1 MVDIVLCT
9 DDNYVMP
16 TAVLMTS
23 IGRSNKSLD
32 IHYHIV
38 TAGLSKD
45 SQDALTRNKGSE
57 RSSITY
63 YTIDESFVKD
73 CPIRPGEH
81 LSIAAY
87 FRLMLPSILPQS
99 ITKVLYLDG
108 DIICVDSI
116 EELWKMPL
124 DGISAMAAPDMRCN
138 DIRNLNRLSLSCT
151 DEYLN
156 SGVMLINLDWWR
168 QNDVQNKSVRFASE
182 NQDICLFHDQDT
194 LNVVLHGSM
203 RQLSIRYNLQEHF
216 LEPFEKQFISKI
228 HFQDLQ
234 DALKDPCLIH
244 YTGFRKPW
252 HRECVNPL
260 KSAWI
265 YVYNQTEWKKKKI
278 GFRYKGIR
286 QFKYRLREFLSN
298 YGLATSKNI
307 YKNMDFSKIENT
319 VLKKVKSN
327 AT

>member
-1 MVDIVLCT
+1 MVDIVLCS

-23 IGRSNKSLD
+23 IGHANKLLD

-38 TAGLSKD
+38 TAGLSQISK
-45 SQDALTRNKGSE
+45 DALQRNKGSE
-57 RSSITY
+57 RSSITF
-63 YTIDESFVKD
+63 YTIDESFVKN
-73 CPIRPGEH
+73 CPVRPGEH
-81 LSIAAY
+81 ISLAAY
-87 FRLMLPSILPQS
+87 FRLMLPSILPQD
-99 ITKVLYLDG
+99 ITKVLYIDG

-116 EELWKMPL
+116 EELWNMPL

-138 DIRNLNRLSLSCT
+138 DIRNLNRLSLDYA

-168 QNDVQNKSVRFASE
+168 QNDIQNKSVQFASE

-194 LNVVLHGSM
+194 LNVVLRGSM

-216 LEPFEKQFISKI
+216 LEPFENQFISKK

-234 DALKDPCLIH
+234 NALKNPCLIH

-252 HRECVNPL
+252 HRECVHPL
-260 KSAWI
+260 KSAWLF
-265 YVYNQTEWKKKKI
+265 VYNNTEWKGRKL
-278 GFRYKGIR
+278 GFRHKGFR
-286 QFKYRLREFLSN
+286 LFKYRLREFLSN
-298 YGLATSKNI
+298 FHLAKSKNI
-307 YKNMDFSKIENT
+307 YKNLDFSSLEQR
-319 VLKKVKSN
+319 VLDKVKN
-327 AT
+327 LF

>member
-1 MVDIVLCT
+1 MVDIVLCS

-23 IGRSNKSLD
+23 IGHANKLLD

-45 SQDALTRNKGSE
+45 SQDALARNKGSE
-57 RSSITY
+57 HSSITF
-63 YTIDESFVKD
+63 YTIDESFVKN
-73 CPIRPGEH
+73 CPVRPGEH
-81 LSIAAY
+81 ISLAAY
-87 FRLMLPSILPQS
+87 FRLMLPSILPQD
-99 ITKVLYLDG
+99 ITKVLYIDG

-116 EELWKMPL
+116 EELWNMPL

-138 DIRNLNRLSLSCT
+138 DIRNLNRLSLDYA

-168 QNDVQNKSVRFASE
+168 QNDIQNKSVQFASE

-194 LNVVLHGSM
+194 LNVVLRGSM

-216 LEPFEKQFISKI
+216 LEPFENQFISKK

-234 DALKDPCLIH
+234 NALKNPCLIH

-252 HRECVNPL
+252 HRECVHPL
-260 KSAWI
+260 KSAWLF
-265 YVYNQTEWKKKKI
+265 VYNNTEWKGRKL
-278 GFRYKGIR
+278 GFRHKGFR
-286 QFKYRLREFLSN
+286 LFKYRLREFLSN
-298 YGLATSKNI
+298 FHLAKSKNI
-307 YKNMDFSKIENT
+307 YKNLDFSSLEQR
-319 VLKKVKSN
+319 VLDKVKN
-327 AT
+327 LF